1 MYFEKGSSFKGTIWF
16 GGSDKH
22 LVPSMHSVIWETIT
36 PPILRALCSGSSRNV
51 PLSIWENKRRE
62 LQMTVQII
70 GQKWKLSKA
79 WVAWHSL
86 QDTQSLVCSW
96 CEAGGSGESIFL
108 RVPQGVVRFES
119 KFQAHPDC
127 LWLLRVKTPLH
138 PFLPKTSTGCWWWPD
153 SPVNCQETEWLNLST
168 SSFKMSWMEF
178 HKDRAWYPD

>member
-1 MYFEKGSSFKGTIWF
+1 MQWIIKKCPTIDMRKQNKGT
-16 GGSDKH
+16 SND
-22 LVPSMHSVIWETIT
+22 
-36 PPILRALCSGSSRNV
+36 CSNH
-51 PLSIWENKRRE
+51 
-62 LQMTVQII
+62 I

-108 RVPQGVVRFES
+108 RVTQGVVRFES

-153 SPVNCQETEWLNLST
+153 SPVNCLRRWSGWTCQPAHLRCHGWSSTKTEPDILT
-168 SSFKMSWMEF
+168 SKHQGPFQPVILCYVRSSKLMQTIKMSL
-178 HKDRAWYPD
+178 R